1 MSGRAIITG
10 ETVPALPK
18 HVRLR
23 QDPRRGWVVLAPER
37 VLIPDEIA
45 VEILH
50 RCDGRSTVD
59 DISAALAQEFSAPE
73 DQIRDDVIGVLQN
86 LADKGFLAT

>member
-1 MSGRAIITG
+1 MSERLVITG
-10 ETVPALPK
+10 ESMPSLPS

-23 QDPRRGWVVLAPER
+23 NDQRRGWVMLAPER

-50 RCDGRSTVD
+50 LCDGKTTVD
-59 DISAALAQEFSAPE
+59 DIAGALAQEFSAPE
-73 DQIRDDVIGVLQN
+73 DEIRRDVIETLQN
-86 LADKGFLAT
+86 LADKGFLAA